1 MPSLLVLGGTAWLG
15 REISRTALAHGW
27 DVTCL
32 ARGASGEVAEGA
44 ALVISDRDAPGAYAQ
59 VADRDWDSVV
69 EVSWQPSHVREA
81 AEALA
86 GRVRHWTYISS
97 VAAYAAVREVID
109 EDAPL
114 REPVAPDARVDG
126 SQYDAAKVRCELDT
140 LASHPDA
147 LLVRA
152 GAIAGPGDP
161 TDRFAYWPRAA
172 SRAGSGPMLVPAEPS
187 HPLQVIDVRDL
198 VAWLHGA
205 IDAGLAGAVNAVG
218 EQHTM
223 RAAVDEIRAAAAAT
237 GPVVEAP
244 GPWLLEHG
252 VRPWKGP
259 DSMGLW
265 VPDLGDDAR
274 CGYHSPARFLATG
287 GRLRPLAETAAD
299 VLAEERALGV
309 ERAGAAGLSRAREL
323 ELIAELG

>member
-15 REISRTALAHGW
+15 REIAALALARGW

-32 ARGASGEVAEGA
+32 ARGSSGAVP
-44 ALVISDRDAPGAYAQ
+44 PGA
-59 VADRDWDSVV
+59 VLVRADRDLPDAYAGVVDRAWDAVV
-69 EVSWQPSHVREA
+69 EVSWQPRQVREA

-86 GRVRHWTYISS
+86 GRAHHWTYISS
-97 VAAYAAVREVID
+97 VAAYAPTRSLVG

-114 REPVAPDARVDG
+114 RAPAEPDERVDG
-126 SQYDAAKVRCELDT
+126 SRYDAAKVRCELDT
-140 LASHPDA
+140 RASHPDA

-161 TDRFAYWPRAA
+161 TDRFACWPRAA
-172 SRAGSGPMLVPAEPS
+172 VRAGDGPMLVPAEPS

-198 VAWLHGA
+198 VGWLVPA
-205 IDAGLAGAVNAVG
+205 IEAGVVGPVNAVG
-218 EQHTM
+218 EQHVM
-223 RAAVDEIRAAAAAT
+223 RAAIDAVRAIAGAT
-237 GPVVEAP
+237 GPCVEAS
-244 GPWLLEHG
+244 GLWLLERG

-274 CGYHSPARFLATG
+274 CGYHSPARFLATRG
-287 GRLRPLAETAAD
+287 TLRPLEETARD
-299 VLAEERALGV
+299 VLAEELALGPG
-309 ERAGAAGLSRAREL
+309 RPGTSGLSREREL
-323 ELIAELG
+323 ELIAALG